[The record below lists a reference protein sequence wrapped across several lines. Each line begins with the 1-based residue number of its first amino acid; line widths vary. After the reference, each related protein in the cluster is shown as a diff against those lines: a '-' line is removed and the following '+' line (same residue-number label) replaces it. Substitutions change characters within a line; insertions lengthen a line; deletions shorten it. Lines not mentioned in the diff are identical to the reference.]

1 MKKIFVV
8 VSAMMGLM
16 TSCNQ
21 TVEKSVTGIVCDA
34 TMNGVTV
41 VTVDNDTVFV
51 STLDAKD
58 AGYTGNSFALNDTLT
73 VDYKVMD
80 GINVAESWQV
90 KPVVADLIIGAWTK
104 PISGMDGEDGFLL
117 AADGK
122 AASINSATLVYKT
135 WKREGDKLIMDI
147 ESIGNG
153 QTIASIDTMNVLK
166 LDKDSLIFND
176 GREDVDNPVQKGT
189 YYYLM
194 SKTDGGMRPL
204 PFHVKYR
211 ITNRFRIRLRNGD
224 RQGVISCM
232 FSVKP
237 LLKNGDEMI
246 LSEFSNDTVFSY
258 GKEGTKPLLVRTPA
272 PRSTFPLKLMSV
284 SACSRR
290 FLFLDVIEKVYRR
303 NIKKLDGDS
312 FVYDYREKEI
322 FTPVLVNSD
331 FIPELPVEIDNM
343 NGSFPKY
350 AGASSIHSREFM
362 QYYRRGNLQG
372 RACEAASCLTRD
384 DIYVLVLYHFN

>member
-1 MKKIFVV
+1 MKIIWFFFSLCLLVGCKRSDVAVSVEQTLPVIDLNAAYPEKKLDLAEVASPEYIPLYTVGADSLDRYSLTSASVSPHWVVAYNWQQTIMVFERATGKLRYRFNHQGQQKEQYYYIF
-8 VSAMMGLM
+8 S
-16 TSCNQ
+16 
-21 TVEKSVTGIVCDA
+21 
-34 TMNGVTV
+34 
-41 VTVDNDTVFV
+41 VFV
-51 STLDAKD
+51 DEEREEIYVVGSVFKIQVYSLSGNYKRTLNLPYDM
-58 AGYTGNSFALNDTLT
+58 SFEQ
-73 VDYKVMD
+73 VFDY
-80 GINVAESWQV
+80 
-90 KPVVADLIIGAWTK
+90 
-104 PISGMDGEDGFLL
+104 
-117 AADGK
+117 
-122 AASINSATLVYKT
+122 
-135 WKREGDKLIMDI
+135 
-147 ESIGNG
+147 
-153 QTIASIDTMNVLK
+153 
-166 LDKDSLIFND
+166 DKDSLIFND

-237 LLKNGDEMI
+237 LLKNGDEVI

-258 GKEGTKPLLVRTPA
+258 GKEGAKPLLVRTPA

-350 AGASSIHSREFM
+350 AGASSIHFREFM
-362 QYYRRGNLQG
+362 QYYRKGNLQG

>member
-1 MKKIFVV
+1 MKIIWFFFSLCLLVGCKRSDVAVSVEQTLPVIDLNVAYPEKKLDLAEVASPEYIPLYTVGADSLDRYSLTSASVSPHWVVAYNWQQTIMVFERATGKLRYRFNHQGQQKEQYYYIF
-8 VSAMMGLM
+8 S
-16 TSCNQ
+16 
-21 TVEKSVTGIVCDA
+21 
-34 TMNGVTV
+34 
-41 VTVDNDTVFV
+41 VFV
-51 STLDAKD
+51 DEEREEIYVVGSVFKIQVYSLSGNYKRTLNLPYDM
-58 AGYTGNSFALNDTLT
+58 SFEQ
-73 VDYKVMD
+73 VFDY
-80 GINVAESWQV
+80 
-90 KPVVADLIIGAWTK
+90 
-104 PISGMDGEDGFLL
+104 
-117 AADGK
+117 
-122 AASINSATLVYKT
+122 
-135 WKREGDKLIMDI
+135 
-147 ESIGNG
+147 
-153 QTIASIDTMNVLK
+153 
-166 LDKDSLIFND
+166 DKDSLIFND

-237 LLKNGDEMI
+237 LLKNGDE
-246 LSEFSNDTVFSY
+246 
-258 GKEGTKPLLVRTPA
+258 
-272 PRSTFPLKLMSV
+272 
-284 SACSRR
+284 
-290 FLFLDVIEKVYRR
+290 VIEKVYRR

-362 QYYRRGNLQG
+362 QYYRKGNLQG

>member
-1 MKKIFVV
+1 MAVSVEQTLPVIDLNAAYPEKKLDLAEVASPEYIPLYTVGADSLDRYSLTSASVSPHWVVAYNWQQTIMVFERATGKLRYRFNHQGQQKEQYYYIF
-8 VSAMMGLM
+8 S
-16 TSCNQ
+16 
-21 TVEKSVTGIVCDA
+21 
-34 TMNGVTV
+34 
-41 VTVDNDTVFV
+41 VFV
-51 STLDAKD
+51 DEEREEIYVVGSVFKIQVYSLSGNYKRTLNLPYDM
-58 AGYTGNSFALNDTLT
+58 SFEQ
-73 VDYKVMD
+73 VFDY
-80 GINVAESWQV
+80 
-90 KPVVADLIIGAWTK
+90 
-104 PISGMDGEDGFLL
+104 
-117 AADGK
+117 
-122 AASINSATLVYKT
+122 
-135 WKREGDKLIMDI
+135 
-147 ESIGNG
+147 
-153 QTIASIDTMNVLK
+153 
-166 LDKDSLIFND
+166 DKDSLIFND

-237 LLKNGDEMI
+237 LLKNGDEVI

-258 GKEGTKPLLVRTPA
+258 GKEGAKPLLVRTPA

-362 QYYRRGNLQG
+362 QYYRKGNLQG

>member
-1 MKKIFVV
+1 MVVDEEREEIYVVGSVFKIQVYSLSGNYKRTLNLPYDMSFE
-8 VSAMMGLM
+8 
-16 TSCNQ
+16 Q
-21 TVEKSVTGIVCDA
+21 
-34 TMNGVTV
+34 
-41 VTVDNDTVFV
+41 VF
-51 STLDAKD
+51 
-58 AGYTGNSFALNDTLT
+58 
-73 VDYKVMD
+73 DY
-80 GINVAESWQV
+80 
-90 KPVVADLIIGAWTK
+90 
-104 PISGMDGEDGFLL
+104 
-117 AADGK
+117 
-122 AASINSATLVYKT
+122 
-135 WKREGDKLIMDI
+135 
-147 ESIGNG
+147 
-153 QTIASIDTMNVLK
+153 
-166 LDKDSLIFND
+166 DKDSLIFND

-237 LLKNGDEMI
+237 LLKNGDEVI

-258 GKEGTKPLLVRTPA
+258 GKEGAKPLLVRTPA

-362 QYYRRGNLQG
+362 QYYRKGNLQG

>member
-1 MKKIFVV
+1 MKIIWFFFSLCLLVGCKRSDVAVSVEQTLPVIDLNAAYPEKKLDLAEVASPEYIPLYIVGADSLDRYSLTSASVSPHWVVAYNWQQTIMVFERATGKLRYRFNHQGQQKEQYYYIF
-8 VSAMMGLM
+8 S
-16 TSCNQ
+16 
-21 TVEKSVTGIVCDA
+21 
-34 TMNGVTV
+34 
-41 VTVDNDTVFV
+41 VFV
-51 STLDAKD
+51 DEEREEIYVVGSVFKIQVYSLSGNYKRTLNLPYDM
-58 AGYTGNSFALNDTLT
+58 SFEQ
-73 VDYKVMD
+73 VFDY
-80 GINVAESWQV
+80 
-90 KPVVADLIIGAWTK
+90 
-104 PISGMDGEDGFLL
+104 
-117 AADGK
+117 
-122 AASINSATLVYKT
+122 
-135 WKREGDKLIMDI
+135 
-147 ESIGNG
+147 
-153 QTIASIDTMNVLK
+153 
-166 LDKDSLIFND
+166 DKDSLIFND

-237 LLKNGDEMI
+237 LLKNGDEVI

-258 GKEGTKPLLVRTPA
+258 GKEGAKPLLVRTPA

-362 QYYRRGNLQG
+362 QYYRKGNLQG
-372 RACEAASCLTRD
+372 RAYEAASCLTRD

>member
-1 MKKIFVV
+1 MFVEEELEEIYVVCSVFKIQVYILSGKYKRTLNLPYDMSFE
-8 VSAMMGLM
+8 
-16 TSCNQ
+16 Q
-21 TVEKSVTGIVCDA
+21 
-34 TMNGVTV
+34 
-41 VTVDNDTVFV
+41 VF
-51 STLDAKD
+51 
-58 AGYTGNSFALNDTLT
+58 
-73 VDYKVMD
+73 DY
-80 GINVAESWQV
+80 
-90 KPVVADLIIGAWTK
+90 
-104 PISGMDGEDGFLL
+104 
-117 AADGK
+117 
-122 AASINSATLVYKT
+122 
-135 WKREGDKLIMDI
+135 
-147 ESIGNG
+147 
-153 QTIASIDTMNVLK
+153 
-166 LDKDSLIFND
+166 DKDSLIFND

-237 LLKNGDEMI
+237 LLKNGDEVI

-258 GKEGTKPLLVRTPA
+258 GKEGAKPLLVRTPA

-362 QYYRRGNLQG
+362 QYYRKGNLQG

>member
-1 MKKIFVV
+1 MKIIWFFFSLCLLVGCKRSDVAVSVEQTLPVIDLNAAYPEKKLDLAEV
-8 VSAMMGLM
+8 VSPEYIPLY
-16 TSCNQ
+16 
-21 TVEKSVTGIVCDA
+21 TVGADIFS
-34 TMNGVTV
+34 
-41 VTVDNDTVFV
+41 VFV
-51 STLDAKD
+51 DEEREEIYVVGSVFKIQVYSLSGNYKRTLNLPYDM
-58 AGYTGNSFALNDTLT
+58 SFEQ
-73 VDYKVMD
+73 VFDY
-80 GINVAESWQV
+80 
-90 KPVVADLIIGAWTK
+90 
-104 PISGMDGEDGFLL
+104 
-117 AADGK
+117 
-122 AASINSATLVYKT
+122 
-135 WKREGDKLIMDI
+135 
-147 ESIGNG
+147 
-153 QTIASIDTMNVLK
+153 
-166 LDKDSLIFND
+166 DKDSLIFND

-232 FSVKP
+232 FSVKS

-258 GKEGTKPLLVRTPA
+258 GKEGAKPLLVRTPA

>member
-1 MKKIFVV
+1 
-8 VSAMMGLM
+8 
-16 TSCNQ
+16 
-21 TVEKSVTGIVCDA
+21 
-34 TMNGVTV
+34 
-41 VTVDNDTVFV
+41 
-51 STLDAKD
+51 
-58 AGYTGNSFALNDTLT
+58 
-73 VDYKVMD
+73 
-80 GINVAESWQV
+80 V
-90 KPVVADLIIGAWTK
+90 KVVA
-104 PISGMDGEDGFLL
+104 
-117 AADGK
+117 
-122 AASINSATLVYKT
+122 KT
-135 WKREGDKLIMDI
+135 ITFFRLWSPLNQKVFDY
-147 ESIGNG
+147 
-153 QTIASIDTMNVLK
+153 
-166 LDKDSLIFND
+166 DKDSLIFND

-237 LLKNGDEMI
+237 LLKNGDEVI

-258 GKEGTKPLLVRTPA
+258 GKEGAKPLLVRTPA

-350 AGASSIHSREFM
+350 AGASSIHSREF
-362 QYYRRGNLQG
+362 
-372 RACEAASCLTRD
+372 RD
-384 DIYVLVLYHFN
+384 KITIDQHRSKDLLFAVIVDKRVSVQLLDIPSIHFLYHIQKQKTPATS

>member
-1 MKKIFVV
+1 MKIIWFFFSLCLLVGCKRSDVAVSVEQTLPVIDLNVAYPEKKLDLAEVASPEYIPLYTVGADSLDRYSLTSASVSPHWVVAYNWQQTIMVFERATGKLRYRFNHQGQQKEQYYYIF
-8 VSAMMGLM
+8 S
-16 TSCNQ
+16 
-21 TVEKSVTGIVCDA
+21 
-34 TMNGVTV
+34 
-41 VTVDNDTVFV
+41 VFV
-51 STLDAKD
+51 DEEREEIYVVGSVFKIQVYSLSGNYKRTLNLPYDM
-58 AGYTGNSFALNDTLT
+58 SFEQ
-73 VDYKVMD
+73 VFDY
-80 GINVAESWQV
+80 
-90 KPVVADLIIGAWTK
+90 
-104 PISGMDGEDGFLL
+104 
-117 AADGK
+117 
-122 AASINSATLVYKT
+122 
-135 WKREGDKLIMDI
+135 
-147 ESIGNG
+147 
-153 QTIASIDTMNVLK
+153 
-166 LDKDSLIFND
+166 DKDSLIFND

-237 LLKNGDEMI
+237 LLKNGDEVI

-258 GKEGTKPLLVRTPA
+258 GKEGAKPLLVRTPA

-331 FIPELPVEIDNM
+331 FIPELPVE
-343 NGSFPKY
+343 
-350 AGASSIHSREFM
+350 
-362 QYYRRGNLQG
+362 
-372 RACEAASCLTRD
+372 
-384 DIYVLVLYHFN
+384 